1 MTENIFEDKRKL
13 KNSASAE
20 EILRLNPLFAEVDL
34 SGIDLFVKEF
44 KRRDEISEL
53 QEKTYC
59 IGVIGSGEA
68 DVYALSRHEEVCTG
82 SVNVS
87 TQHEGNIFGICNVYC
102 PTPMPTKLICK
113 VKCRVAFMSK
123 ADFRKLLSR
132 DARLLERYLTLCNKK
147 IMYLA
152 YKIELMGMSG
162 CNSKLAFYLLHN
174 AVDGRVVLDVSKEQF
189 AKFLNVSRAS
199 LFRTL
204 TEFQDKK
211 LIEDR
216 GGEILILD
224 MEGLRQCVY

>member
-1 MTENIFEDKRKL
+1 MTESVLGDNRKI
-13 KNSASAE
+13 KNAASAE
-20 EILRLNPLFAEVDL
+20 DILRLNPLFADVDL
-34 SGIDLFVKEF
+34 SGVNLFVKDF

-87 TQHEGNIFGICNVYC
+87 TQHEGSIFGICNVYC

-123 ADFRKLLSR
+123 ADFRKLLGR
-132 DARLLERYLTLCNKK
+132 DERLLERYLTLCNKK

-162 CNSKLAFYLLHN
+162 CGSRLAFYLIHN
-174 AVDGRVVLDVSKEQF
+174 AVDDRVALDAIRKVFKCQQSQPVQ
-189 AKFLNVSRAS
+189 NPHGVP
-199 LFRTL
+199 
-204 TEFQDKK
+204 
-211 LIEDR
+211 
-216 GGEILILD
+216 G
-224 MEGLRQCVY
+224 

>member
-1 MTENIFEDKRKL
+1 MTESVSGDNRKI

-68 DVYALSRHEEVCTG
+68 DVYALSRHEEACTG

-147 IMYLA
+147 I
-152 YKIELMGMSG
+152 ELMGMSG
-162 CNSKLAFYLLHN
+162 CSSKLAFYLLHN

>member
-1 MTENIFEDKRKL
+1 MTERASGDNRKI
-13 KNSASAE
+13 KNATSAE
-20 EILRLNPLFAEVDL
+20 DILRLNPLFAEVDL
-34 SGIDLFVKEF
+34 SGVNLFVKDF

-87 TQHEGNIFGICNVYC
+87 TQHEGSIFGICNVYC

-123 ADFRKLLSR
+123 TDFRKLLGR
-132 DARLLERYLTLCNKK
+132 DEKLLERYLTLCNKK

-162 CNSKLAFYLLHN
+162 CSSKLAFYLLHN
-174 AVDGRVVLDVSKEQF
+174 AVDGRVALDVSKEQF

>member
-13 KNSASAE
+13 KNAASAE
-20 EILRLNPLFAEVDL
+20 DILRLNPLFAEVDL
-34 SGIDLFVKEF
+34 SGVNLFVKDF

-68 DVYALSRHEEVCTG
+68 DVYALSRHEEACTG

-123 ADFRKLLSR
+123 ADFRKLLGR
-132 DARLLERYLTLCNKK
+132 DERLLERYLTLCNKK

-162 CNSKLAFYLLHN
+162 CSSRLAFYLIHN
-174 AVDGRVVLDVSKEQF
+174 AVDDRVALDVSKEQF

-224 MEGLRQCVY
+224 MEGLMQCVY

>member
-1 MTENIFEDKRKL
+1 MTESVSGDNRKI
-13 KNSASAE
+13 KNAASAE
-20 EILRLNPLFAEVDL
+20 DILRLNQLFTDVDL
-34 SGIDLFVKEF
+34 SGVNLFVKDF

-87 TQHEGNIFGICNVYC
+87 TQHEGSIFGICNVYC

-123 ADFRKLLSR
+123 ADFRKLLGR
-132 DARLLERYLTLCNKK
+132 DERLLERYLTLCNKK

-162 CNSKLAFYLLHN
+162 CSSKLAFYLLHN
-174 AVDGRVVLDVSKEQF
+174 AVDGRVALDVSKEQF

-224 MEGLRQCVY
+224 MEGLMQCVY

>member
-1 MTENIFEDKRKL
+1 
-13 KNSASAE
+13 
-20 EILRLNPLFAEVDL
+20 
-34 SGIDLFVKEF
+34 
-44 KRRDEISEL
+44 
-53 QEKTYC
+53 
-59 IGVIGSGEA
+59 
-68 DVYALSRHEEVCTG
+68 
-82 SVNVS
+82 
-87 TQHEGNIFGICNVYC
+87 
-102 PTPMPTKLICK
+102 
-113 VKCRVAFMSK
+113 MSK
-123 ADFRKLLSR
+123 ADFRKLLGR
-132 DARLLERYLTLCNKK
+132 DERLLKRYLTLCNKK

-162 CNSKLAFYLLHN
+162 CGSKLAFYLLHN

>member
-1 MTENIFEDKRKL
+1 MTDSVLGDNRKI
-13 KNSASAE
+13 KNAASAE
-20 EILRLNPLFAEVDL
+20 DILRLNPLFADVDL
-34 SGIDLFVKEF
+34 SGVNLFVKDF

-53 QEKTYC
+53 QEETYC

-87 TQHEGNIFGICNVYC
+87 TQHEGSIFGICNVYC

-123 ADFRKLLSR
+123 ADFRKLLGR

>member
-1 MTENIFEDKRKL
+1 MTESVLGDNRKI
-13 KNSASAE
+13 KNAASAE
-20 EILRLNPLFAEVDL
+20 DILRLNQLFTDVDL
-34 SGIDLFVKEF
+34 SGVNLFVKDF

-87 TQHEGNIFGICNVYC
+87 TQHEGSIFGICNVYC

-123 ADFRKLLSR
+123 ADFRKLLGR
-132 DARLLERYLTLCNKK
+132 DERLLDRYLTLCNKK

-162 CNSKLAFYLLHN
+162 CSSKLAFYLLHN
-174 AVDGRVVLDVSKEQF
+174 AVDGRVALDVSKEQF

>member
-1 MTENIFEDKRKL
+1 MTESVLGDNRKI
-13 KNSASAE
+13 KNAASAE
-20 EILRLNPLFAEVDL
+20 DILRLNQLFADVDL
-34 SGIDLFVKEF
+34 SGVNLFVKDF

-87 TQHEGNIFGICNVYC
+87 TQHEGSIFGICNVYC

-123 ADFRKLLSR
+123 ADFRKLLGR
-132 DARLLERYLTLCNKK
+132 DERLLERYLTLCNKK

-162 CNSKLAFYLLHN
+162 CSSKLAFYLLHN
-174 AVDGRVVLDVSKEQF
+174 AVDGRVALDVSKEQF

-224 MEGLRQCVY
+224 MEGLMQCVY

>member
-1 MTENIFEDKRKL
+1 MTDSVLGDNRKI
-13 KNSASAE
+13 KNAASAE
-20 EILRLNPLFAEVDL
+20 DILRLNPLFADVDL
-34 SGIDLFVKEF
+34 SGVNLFVKDF

-87 TQHEGNIFGICNVYC
+87 TQHEGSIFGICNVYC

-123 ADFRKLLSR
+123 ADFRKLLGR
-132 DARLLERYLTLCNKK
+132 DERLMERYLTLCNKK

-162 CNSKLAFYLLHN
+162 CSSKLAFYLLHN
-174 AVDGRVVLDVSKEQF
+174 AVDGRVALDVSKEQF

-224 MEGLRQCVY
+224 MEGLMQCVY

>member
-1 MTENIFEDKRKL
+1 
-13 KNSASAE
+13 
-20 EILRLNPLFAEVDL
+20 
-34 SGIDLFVKEF
+34 
-44 KRRDEISEL
+44 
-53 QEKTYC
+53 
-59 IGVIGSGEA
+59 
-68 DVYALSRHEEVCTG
+68 
-82 SVNVS
+82 
-87 TQHEGNIFGICNVYC
+87 
-102 PTPMPTKLICK
+102 
-113 VKCRVAFMSK
+113 MSK
-123 ADFRKLLSR
+123 ADFRKLLGR
-132 DARLLERYLTLCNKK
+132 DERLLERYLTLCNKK

-174 AVDGRVVLDVSKEQF
+174 AVDGRVVLEVSKEQF

-216 GGEILILD
+216 DGEILILD

>member
-1 MTENIFEDKRKL
+1 M
-13 KNSASAE
+13 
-20 EILRLNPLFAEVDL
+20 
-34 SGIDLFVKEF
+34 
-44 KRRDEISEL
+44 
-53 QEKTYC
+53 
-59 IGVIGSGEA
+59 
-68 DVYALSRHEEVCTG
+68 YALSRHEEVCTG

-87 TQHEGNIFGICNVYC
+87 TQHEGSIFGICNVYC

-123 ADFRKLLSR
+123 ADFRKLLGR
-132 DARLLERYLTLCNKK
+132 DERLLERYLTLCNKK

-162 CNSKLAFYLLHN
+162 CSSKLAFYLLHN
-174 AVDGRVVLDVSKEQF
+174 AVDGRVALDVSKEQF

-224 MEGLRQCVY
+224 MEGLMQCVY

>member
-1 MTENIFEDKRKL
+1 MTESVSGDNRKI

-44 KRRDEISEL
+44 KRREEISEL

-68 DVYALSRHEEVCTG
+68 DVYALSRHEEACTG

-87 TQHEGNIFGICNVYC
+87 TQHEWNIFGICNVYC

-113 VKCRVAFMSK
+113 VKCRVAFKSK

-132 DARLLERYLTLCNKK
+132 DARLLERYLTLCNKT

-152 YKIELMGMSG
+152 NKLEHMGMTG
-162 CNSKLAFYLLHN
+162 
-174 AVDGRVVLDVSKEQF
+174 
-189 AKFLNVSRAS
+189 
-199 LFRTL
+199 
-204 TEFQDKK
+204 
-211 LIEDR
+211 
-216 GGEILILD
+216 
-224 MEGLRQCVY
+224 

>member
-1 MTENIFEDKRKL
+1 MTESVSGDDRKI
-13 KNSASAE
+13 KNAASAE
-20 EILRLNPLFAEVDL
+20 DILRLNQLFTDVDL
-34 SGIDLFVKEF
+34 SGVNLFVKDF

-53 QEKTYC
+53 QEETYC

-87 TQHEGNIFGICNVYC
+87 TQHEGSIFGICNVYC

-123 ADFRKLLSR
+123 ADFRKLLGR
-132 DARLLERYLTLCNKK
+132 DERLLERYLTLCNKK

-162 CNSKLAFYLLHN
+162 CSSKIAFYLLHN
-174 AVDGRVVLDVSKEQF
+174 AVDGRVALEVSKEQF

>member
-1 MTENIFEDKRKL
+1 MTESVLGDNRKI
-13 KNSASAE
+13 KNAASAE
-20 EILRLNPLFAEVDL
+20 DILRLNQLFTDVDL
-34 SGIDLFVKEF
+34 SGVNLFVKDF

-87 TQHEGNIFGICNVYC
+87 TQHEGSIFGICNVYC

-123 ADFRKLLSR
+123 ADFRKLLGR
-132 DARLLERYLTLCNKK
+132 DERLLERYLTLCNKK

-162 CNSKLAFYLLHN
+162 CSSKLAFYLLHN
-174 AVDGRVVLDVSKEQF
+174 AVDGRVALDVSKEQF

-224 MEGLRQCVY
+224 MEGLMQCVY

>member
-1 MTENIFEDKRKL
+1 
-13 KNSASAE
+13 
-20 EILRLNPLFAEVDL
+20 
-34 SGIDLFVKEF
+34 
-44 KRRDEISEL
+44 
-53 QEKTYC
+53 
-59 IGVIGSGEA
+59 
-68 DVYALSRHEEVCTG
+68 
-82 SVNVS
+82 
-87 TQHEGNIFGICNVYC
+87 
-102 PTPMPTKLICK
+102 MPTKLICK

-123 ADFRKLLSR
+123 TDFRKLLGR
-132 DARLLERYLTLCNKK
+132 DEKLLERYLTLCNKK

-162 CNSKLAFYLLHN
+162 CGSRLAFYLIHN
-174 AVDGRVVLDVSKEQF
+174 AVDDRVALDVSKEQF

-224 MEGLRQCVY
+224 MEGLMQCVY

>member
-1 MTENIFEDKRKL
+1 MTERASGDNRKI
-13 KNSASAE
+13 KNAASAE
-20 EILRLNPLFAEVDL
+20 DILRSNPLFADVDL
-34 SGIDLFVKEF
+34 SGVNLFVKDF

-87 TQHEGNIFGICNVYC
+87 TQHEGSIFGICNVYC

-123 ADFRKLLSR
+123 ADFRKLLGR
-132 DARLLERYLTLCNKK
+132 DERLLERYLTLCNKK

-162 CNSKLAFYLLHN
+162 CSSKLAFYLLHN
-174 AVDGRVVLDVSKEQF
+174 AVDGRVALDVSKEQF

-224 MEGLRQCVY
+224 MEGLMQCVY

>member
-1 MTENIFEDKRKL
+1 MTERASGDNRKI
-13 KNSASAE
+13 KNAASAE
-20 EILRLNPLFAEVDL
+20 DILRLNPLFADVDL
-34 SGIDLFVKEF
+34 SGVNLFVKDF

-82 SVNVS
+82 GVNVS
-87 TQHEGNIFGICNVYC
+87 TQHEGSIFGICNVYC

-123 ADFRKLLSR
+123 TDFRKLLGR
-132 DARLLERYLTLCNKK
+132 DEKLLERYLTLCNKK

-162 CNSKLAFYLLHN
+162 CSSKLAFYLLHN
-174 AVDGRVVLDVSKEQF
+174 AVDGRVALEVSKEQF

-224 MEGLRQCVY
+224 MEGLMQCVY

>member
-1 MTENIFEDKRKL
+1 MTESVLGDNRKI
-13 KNSASAE
+13 KNAASAE
-20 EILRLNPLFAEVDL
+20 DILRLNPLFADVDL
-34 SGIDLFVKEF
+34 SGVNLFVKDF

-87 TQHEGNIFGICNVYC
+87 TQHEGSIFGICNVYC

-123 ADFRKLLSR
+123 ADFRKLLGR
-132 DARLLERYLTLCNKK
+132 DERLLERYLTLCNKK

-162 CNSKLAFYLLHN
+162 CGSRLAFYLIHN
-174 AVDGRVVLDVSKEQF
+174 AVADRVAQF